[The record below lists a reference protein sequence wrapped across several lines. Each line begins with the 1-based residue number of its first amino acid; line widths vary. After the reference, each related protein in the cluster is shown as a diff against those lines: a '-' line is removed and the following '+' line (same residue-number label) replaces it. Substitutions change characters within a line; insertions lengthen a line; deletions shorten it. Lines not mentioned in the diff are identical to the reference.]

1 MQSIILVSSSLL
13 ISFILSKIFQNYF
26 IRNNFIDKINKRSSH
41 SVLATR
47 SGGSTIVTTLLI
59 ISVVSY
65 ILNIQLFEYSLLV
78 PLLLLFVVGLYDDI
92 YDVDFK
98 LKFIFQIIAA
108 KLIIDNGL
116 IIDNFHGLFGI
127 FELNRVIA
135 QLFTIFII
143 VAIVNSINFID
154 GIDGL
159 AISVI
164 ILFILLFEFF
174 SDEITPFK
182 NLSII
187 LLASLLP
194 MYYFNFKNKN
204 KVFLGDSGS
213 LFLGGVVSVYA
224 IFILTNN
231 YIIKPEF
238 DMHKIAFVVSILFYP
253 IIDIIRVFII
263 RVSNNKS
270 PFIADKNHI
279 HHIFLKKINNHIL
292 IVALIISISILFIII
307 AQVINKI

>member
-1 MQSIILVSSSLL
+1 MEIINILATFCFSTIFIL
-13 ISFILSKIFQNYF
+13 ISQKIFISKKY
-26 IRNNFIDKINKRSSH
+26 IDEITGRSSH
-41 SVLATR
+41 NVIATR
-47 SGGSTIVTTLLI
+47 SGGLAIYISISI
-59 ISVVSY
+59 ISVFYYVSGY
-65 ILNIQLFEYSLLV
+65 SIFDYSLLV
-78 PLLLLFVVGLYDDI
+78 PLSLLIFLGLYDDI
-92 YDVDFK
+92 NNIDFK

-108 KLIIDNGL
+108 KIIIDNGL

-135 QLFTIFII
+135 QLFTIFIV
-143 VAIVNSINFID
+143 VAIINSINFID

-213 LFLGGVVSVYA
+213 LFLGGVVSIYV

-279 HHIFLKKINNHIL
+279 HHMFLKKINNHIL

-307 AQVINKI
+307 TQVINKI

>member
-1 MQSIILVSSSLL
+1 MEIINILATFCFSTIFIL
-13 ISFILSKIFQNYF
+13 ISQKIFISKKY
-26 IRNNFIDKINKRSSH
+26 IDEITGRSSH
-41 SVLATR
+41 NVIATR
-47 SGGSTIVTTLLI
+47 SGGLAIYISISI
-59 ISVVSY
+59 ISVFYYVSGY
-65 ILNIQLFEYSLLV
+65 TIFDYSLLV
-78 PLLLLFVVGLYDDI
+78 PLSLLMFLGLYDDI
-92 YDVDFK
+92 NNIDFK

-108 KLIIDNGL
+108 KIIIDNGL

-135 QLFTIFII
+135 QLFTIFIV
-143 VAIVNSINFID
+143 VAIINSINFID

>member
-1 MQSIILVSSSLL
+1 MEIINILATFCFSTIFIL
-13 ISFILSKIFQNYF
+13 ISQKIFISKKY
-26 IRNNFIDKINKRSSH
+26 IDEITGRSSH
-41 SVLATR
+41 NVIATR
-47 SGGSTIVTTLLI
+47 SGGLAIYISISI
-59 ISVVSY
+59 ISVFYYVSGY
-65 ILNIQLFEYSLLV
+65 TIFDYSLLV
-78 PLLLLFVVGLYDDI
+78 PLSLLMFLGLYDDI
-92 YDVDFK
+92 NNIDFK

-108 KLIIDNGL
+108 KIIIDNGL

-135 QLFTIFII
+135 QLFTIFIV
-143 VAIVNSINFID
+143 VAIINSINFID

-213 LFLGGVVSVYA
+213 LFLGGVVSIYV

-279 HHIFLKKINNHIL
+279 HHMFLKKINNHIL

-307 AQVINKI
+307 TQVINKI

>member
-1 MQSIILVSSSLL
+1 MEMVNILATLL
-13 ISFILSKIFQNYF
+13 ISTSTILIFQKIFISKNY
-26 IRNNFIDKINKRSSH
+26 IDKIIGRSSH
-41 SVLATR
+41 NTVATR
-47 SGGSTIVTTLLI
+47 SGGLSIYISIFLVSSFYYVSGYTMFDYSIIVPL
-59 ISVVSY
+59 
-65 ILNIQLFEYSLLV
+65 SLLM
-78 PLLLLFVVGLYDDI
+78 FIGLYDDI
-92 YDVDFK
+92 NNIDFK

-108 KLIIDNGL
+108 KIIIDNGL

-135 QLFTIFII
+135 QLFTIFIV
-143 VAIVNSINFID
+143 VAIINSINFID

-213 LFLGGVVSVYA
+213 LFLGGVVSIYV

-279 HHIFLKKINNHIL
+279 HHMFLKKINNHIL

-307 AQVINKI
+307 TQVINKI

>member
-1 MQSIILVSSSLL
+1 MEIINILATFCFSTIFIL
-13 ISFILSKIFQNYF
+13 ISQKIFISKKY
-26 IRNNFIDKINKRSSH
+26 IDEITGRSSH
-41 SVLATR
+41 NVIATR
-47 SGGSTIVTTLLI
+47 SGGLAIYISISI
-59 ISVVSY
+59 ISVFYYVSGY
-65 ILNIQLFEYSLLV
+65 SIFDYSLLV
-78 PLLLLFVVGLYDDI
+78 PLSLLMFLGLYDDI
-92 YDVDFK
+92 NNIDFK

-108 KLIIDNGL
+108 KIIIDNGL

-135 QLFTIFII
+135 QLFTIFIV
-143 VAIVNSINFID
+143 VAIINSINFID

-213 LFLGGVVSVYA
+213 LFLGGVVSIYV

-279 HHIFLKKINNHIL
+279 HHMFLKKINNHIL

-307 AQVINKI
+307 TQVINKI